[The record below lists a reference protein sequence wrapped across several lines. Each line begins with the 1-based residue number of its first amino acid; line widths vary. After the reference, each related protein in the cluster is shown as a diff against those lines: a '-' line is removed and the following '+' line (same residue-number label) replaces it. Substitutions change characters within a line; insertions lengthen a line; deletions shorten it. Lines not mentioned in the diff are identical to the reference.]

1 MRSREP
7 KKLSVKLIIVKLSAR
22 LNLIHPKKFIERAK
36 NPKSSSWRTL
46 LMEMVL
52 LLMNFSGLPATIDV
66 LDMIEYNRERTWFEN
81 ALPPISDEASFNMR
95 RKLMEDQEVREWS
108 KKED

>member
-1 MRSREP
+1 MEM
-7 KKLSVKLIIVKLSAR
+7 V
-22 LNLIHPKKFIERAK
+22 
-36 NPKSSSWRTL
+36 TL
-46 LMEMVL
+46 LMNL
-52 LLMNFSGLPATIDV
+52 LGLPATIDV

>member
-1 MRSREP
+1 MI
-7 KKLSVKLIIVKLSAR
+7 VKLIIAKPSAR
-22 LNLIHPKKFIERAK
+22 LNLIRRRRFTGRAK
-36 NPKSSSWRTL
+36 NPKSSSSRIS

-52 LLMNFSGLPATIDV
+52 LLMNVSGLPATIDV